1 MDSKRG
7 GFGLIWVIATFTM
20 FEVGARALH
29 AAAPDSSAGTTPTA
43 TWARVSVKLP
53 TSQTLFPPGEGADI
67 ANSYCLICHSAG
79 MVLLQPALSQD
90 EWTTEINKMRNA
102 YGALLPAEQVE
113 ALAKYLR
120 TITDARHQ
128 RDPGTLDQ
136 SR

>member
-1 MDSKRG
+1 MDSTHG
-7 GFGLIWVIATFTM
+7 GFGLIWVIAAFAM

-29 AAAPDSSAGTTPTA
+29 AAAPDSPAGKTPPPA

-53 TSQTLFPPGEGADI
+53 TSPTLFPPGEGADI

-102 YGALLPAEQVE
+102 YGAPLPAEKVQ

-128 RDPGTLDQ
+128 AGPGTLDR
-136 SR
+136 S